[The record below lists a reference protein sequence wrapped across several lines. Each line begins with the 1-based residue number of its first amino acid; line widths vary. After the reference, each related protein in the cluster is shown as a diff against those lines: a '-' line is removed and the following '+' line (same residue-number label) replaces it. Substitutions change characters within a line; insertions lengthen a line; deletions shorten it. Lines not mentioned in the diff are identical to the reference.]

1 MSLTQHVAQRLKLLV
16 PNTQRLLVAVSGG
29 PDSVALLRLLQE
41 LDYTLEVAHFD
52 HALRAESNEDAEFV
66 KLLCADL
73 SLPFYTER
81 AEVARIA
88 RNKGWNLEDAARRLR
103 YVYLTRTAKKI
114 KADAVVTG
122 HTQNDQAETVLMQ
135 LLRGVAYLQGMPTKR
150 KQVVRPLLNVSRE
163 DLIGYLTSIEQ
174 PYLTDSSNLNTE
186 RTRAWLRHEVLP
198 SLIARYPN
206 LTAQLA
212 QLAILQRDQ
221 ARYVQ
226 TLASDLFEETSLP
239 VAALQR
245 EDAAVQRE
253 AIAELLRRA
262 QVPSDTF
269 HIETLRENLGTAS
282 PFRLSLPRGQTAR
295 LAYGRLE
302 VIPASSPT
310 STVTT
315 KPPATLPSNV
325 DSAKLAAF
333 PDAHL
338 RTRRPGD
345 RVRLAGGSKKLSDLL
360 IDRKVPREE
369 RDHLRLL
376 ASGQE
381 VLWVQGVAVDV
392 RVAKVREDRD
402 ERWMRLALE
411 QANAANEQG
420 EFPVGAVV
428 VKNDE
433 VIGSGMNSTE
443 REHDPTGHAEIHA
456 LREAAQHLG
465 DWRLQGCTLYVTL
478 EPCPMCFGAALQAH
492 LPRLVYGATNFREGA
507 LGGVSD
513 MQRAAWKRKLE
524 VRSGVL
530 ARESSTLLNDFFK
543 TRRALNNES

>member
-1 MSLTQHVAQRLKLLV
+1 MSLTQHVAQRLRILA
-16 PNTQRLLVAVSGG
+16 PNAQRLLVAVSGG
-29 PDSVALLRLLQE
+29 PDSVALLRVLQE
-41 LDYTLEVAHFD
+41 LDYSLEVAHFD
-52 HALRAESNEDAEFV
+52 HALRAESHEDTEFV
-66 KLLCADL
+66 RSLCADL
-73 SLPFYTER
+73 SLPFHSER

-88 RNKGWNLEDAARRLR
+88 QKKGWNLEDAARRLR
-103 YVYLTRTAKKI
+103 YAYLTRTAKKI
-114 KADAVVTG
+114 KADAIVTG
-122 HTQNDQAETVLMQ
+122 HTQSDQAETVLMQ
-135 LLRGVAYLQGMPTKR
+135 LLRGAAYLQGMPAKR
-150 KQVVRPLLNVSRE
+150 KQVVRPLLGVRRE

-212 QLAILQRDQ
+212 QLATLQRDQ
-221 ARYVQ
+221 ARHVQ

-262 QVPSDTF
+262 QVPPDTF

-302 VIPASSPT
+302 VVSVP
-310 STVTT
+310 TVTIE
-315 KPPATLPSNV
+315 PPVTLPSNI
-325 DSAKLAAF
+325 DPAKLAAF
-333 PDAHL
+333 PNAHL
-338 RTRRPGD
+338 HTRRPGD
-345 RVRLAGGSKKLSDLL
+345 RIRLAGGSKKLSDLL

-381 VLWVQGVAVDV
+381 VLWVEGVAVDV

-513 MQRAAWKRKLE
+513 MQQAAWKRKLE

-530 ARESSTLLNDFFK
+530 ARESSTLLNDFFE